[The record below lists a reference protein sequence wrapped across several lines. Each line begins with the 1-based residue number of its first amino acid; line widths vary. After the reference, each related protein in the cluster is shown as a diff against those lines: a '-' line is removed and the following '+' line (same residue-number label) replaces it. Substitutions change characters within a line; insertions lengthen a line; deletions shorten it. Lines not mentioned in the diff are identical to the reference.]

1 MKRAKKKK
9 LRKSQE
15 NQFVDVPTLTICQSI
30 QLLINELAERGV
42 YIKDFDDK
50 DKSLKQIQ
58 YIGGKLYY
66 LSEKE

>member
-9 LRKSQE
+9 LRKNQE

-58 YIGGKLYY
+58 SIGGKLYY

>member
-9 LRKSQE
+9 LRKNQE

-58 YIGGKLYY
+58 YIGGKLHY

>member
-1 MKRAKKKK
+1 M
-9 LRKSQE
+9 
-15 NQFVDVPTLTICQSI
+15 TICQSI
-30 QLLINELAERGV
+30 QLLINELAERGT

>member
-9 LRKSQE
+9 LRKNQE

-58 YIGGKLYY
+58 
-66 LSEKE
+66 